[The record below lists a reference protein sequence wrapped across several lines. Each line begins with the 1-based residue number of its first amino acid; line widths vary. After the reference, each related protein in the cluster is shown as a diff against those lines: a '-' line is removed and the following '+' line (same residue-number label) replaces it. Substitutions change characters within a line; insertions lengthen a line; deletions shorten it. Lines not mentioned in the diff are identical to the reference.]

1 MNPLTQE
8 RLKVSRGEDVLRQA
22 TATHVS
28 TLRDY
33 LQVARR
39 RKWII
44 LQAAVIV
51 PLAALAFSLH
61 QQSQF
66 RGSSQVLLSQQD
78 LSSQLTGAS
87 TSTNDPADRQAQTQ
101 ASLARVPD
109 VAQGA
114 IARVHAAISPTAF
127 LASSSVTAG
136 TNSDILTFAVTNHD
150 PALAARLATAYAHAY
165 VAYRLEQDTAP
176 INTALKEVLSQI
188 ATLPTH
194 GALYTSL
201 EDKATQLRTLAA
213 LKSANASVV
222 QQAQTAVQTAP
233 RTKRNVILGV
243 LLGLFLG
250 VGLAFLR
257 ESLDTRV
264 RSADEIG
271 EHLHIPLL
279 ARLPEPDKKLRAED
293 GLAMLADPSGVQS
306 EAFRMLRTNVEF
318 ASLGKE
324 AHVIMVTSATEQEGK
339 STTIANLAVA
349 MARAGQHVVLIDLD
363 LRRPYIDRF
372 FGLGGRPGLT
382 QVALGVAQLGEAI
395 VRVPIGSS
403 DSVAATNDNG
413 NGASSTRRL
422 GRGALDVLP
431 SGPIPPDP
439 GEFVGTDRLTEILE
453 HIRGHADVVLIDAP
467 PLLHVGDA
475 LVLSAK
481 VDAVLVVTR
490 MDMMRRPILGELERL
505 LETMPAH
512 KLGFVVTGA
521 EAEEGYGYGYGG
533 YYYHRAYGPRQKE
546 ASRT

>member
-1 MNPLTQE
+1 VNPPPG
-8 RLKVSRGEDVLRQA
+8 SARGEDVLRQA

-44 LQAAVIV
+44 VQAALIV

-61 QQSQF
+61 QQSQYQ
-66 RGSSQVLLSQQD
+66 GSAQVLLSQQD
-78 LSSQLTGAS
+78 LSSQLTGAPNY
-87 TSTNDPADRQAQTQ
+87 TNDPADRQAQTQ

-109 VAQGA
+109 VAQRA
-114 IARVHAAISPTAF
+114 INTAHVQMTPTDF
-127 LASSSVTAG
+127 LGSSSVTAG
-136 TNSDILTFAVTNHD
+136 TNSDILTLTVTNHN
-150 PALAARLATAYAHAY
+150 PVLAARLATAYAHAY

-176 INTALKEVLSQI
+176 ILTALTEVQAQI

-222 QQAQTAVQTAP
+222 QQSQTAVQTAP
-233 RTKRNVILGV
+233 RTKRNVILGI
-243 LLGLFLG
+243 LLGVFLG

-257 ESLDTRV
+257 DTLDTRV
-264 RSADEIG
+264 RSADAISEQL
-271 EHLHIPLL
+271 HLPIL
-279 ARLPEPDKKLRAED
+279 ARLTEPDKKLRAED
-293 GLAMLADPSGVQS
+293 RLAMISDPSGMQS
-306 EAFRMLRTNVEF
+306 EAFRVLRTNVEF

-324 AHVIMVTSATEQEGK
+324 ASMIMVTSATEQEGK

-349 MARAGQHVVLIDLD
+349 MARSGQHVVLIDLD

-372 FGLGGRPGLT
+372 FNLEGRPGLT

-395 VRVPIGSS
+395 VRVSIGAS
-403 DSVAATNDNG
+403 DSVASTNG
-413 NGASSTRRL
+413 NGSGSRRL
-422 GRGALDVLP
+422 ERGALDVLP
-431 SGPIPPDP
+431 SGPLPPDP

-453 HIRGHADVVLIDAP
+453 HIRAHADVVLIDAP
-467 PLLHVGDA
+467 PLLHVGDGLA
-475 LVLSAK
+475 LSAK

-490 MDMMRRPILGELERL
+490 MEMMRRPILAELGRL

-512 KLGFVVTGA
+512 KLGFIVTGA

-533 YYYHRAYGPRQKE
+533 YYYHRAYGPREK
-546 ASRT
+546 ATARR

>member
-1 MNPLTQE
+1 M
-8 RLKVSRGEDVLRQA
+8 RQA

-44 LQAAVIV
+44 VLTAAIV

-61 QQSQF
+61 QQAQYQ
-66 RGSSQVLLSQQD
+66 GSAEVLLSQQD
-78 LSSQLTGAS
+78 LSSQLTGA
-87 TSTNDPADRQAQTQ
+87 TDYTNDPADRQAQTQ
-101 ASLARVPD
+101 ANLARVPA

-114 IARVHAAISPTAF
+114 IAAAHAQLTPQDF

-136 TNSDILTFAVTNHD
+136 TNSDILTLTVTNHN

-176 INTALKEVLSQI
+176 ILTALKEVQSQI

-222 QQAQTAVQTAP
+222 QQSPTAVQTAP

-243 LLGLFLG
+243 MLGLILG

-257 ESLDTRV
+257 EALDTRV
-264 RSADEIG
+264 RSADGIAELL
-271 EHLHIPLL
+271 HLPLL
-279 ARLPEPDKKLRAED
+279 ARLTEPDKKLRTD
-293 GLAMLADPSGVQS
+293 DKLAMLADPSGMQS

-324 AHVIMVTSATEQEGK
+324 ASMIMVTSATEQEGK

-349 MARAGQHVVLIDLD
+349 MARSGQHVVLIDLD

-372 FGLGGRPGLT
+372 FNLEGRPGLT

-395 VRVPIGSS
+395 VRIPIGGG
-403 DSVAATNDNG
+403 DSVAAAIDNG
-413 NGASSTRRL
+413 NGNRRL
-422 GRGALDVLP
+422 ARGALDVLP

-467 PLLHVGDA
+467 PLLHVGDGLA
-475 LVLSAK
+475 LSAK

-490 MDMMRRPILGELERL
+490 MEMMRRPILTELARL

-512 KLGFVVTGA
+512 KLGFIVTGA
-521 EAEEGYGYGYGG
+521 EAEEGYGYDYGG
-533 YYYHRAYGPRQKE
+533 YYYHRAYGPREKA